1 MAPPYVKVT
10 DLRIGLPVKYLGES
24 DPNVVLEE
32 KLRAIGMMLYSG
44 HPGRVWSTTMQHVQV
59 TWVGLEEEPAS
70 YATGF
75 SVPDEDP
82 SYYPALGL
90 LSEEEFGRREHAIR
104 DVLASGRNLSGWV
117 PPWLTGEP

>member
-10 DLRIGLPVKYLGES
+10 DLRVGLPVEYLGES
-24 DPNVVLEE
+24 DPNVVLDER
-32 KLRAIGMMLYSG
+32 LRAIGMVLYAG
-44 HPGRVWSTTMQHVQV
+44 HPGRIWSTTVQHVQV

-82 SYYPALGL
+82 TYYRGLGL
-90 LSEEEFGRREHAIR
+90 LSEEEFGRRERAIR

-117 PPWLTGEP
+117 PPWLPGD